1 MRLTPGLCPGVL
13 RLRVRSQANPTAL
26 PPYGQWVQGQI
37 SLSIALQAG
46 RDISF
51 IIFHSATEGVFIS
64 CLSPCGWCK
73 ARRVMVLQDENIW
86 ACSRISRRLRH
97 QMARRDIRI
106 NSKGFIL
113 VFVSPY
119 CNKKRK
125 GWISV
130 FVNHIKSVKIC
141 GNQAIDQPQGR
152 QLLSSHCKFTEY
164 PQQSVSHMWE
174 TFLESETYFNSIYK

>member
-1 MRLTPGLCPGVL
+1 
-13 RLRVRSQANPTAL
+13 
-26 PPYGQWVQGQI
+26 
-37 SLSIALQAG
+37 
-46 RDISF
+46 
-51 IIFHSATEGVFIS
+51 
-64 CLSPCGWCK
+64 
-73 ARRVMVLQDENIW
+73 
-86 ACSRISRRLRH
+86 
-97 QMARRDIRI
+97 MARRDIRI

-119 CNKKRK
+119 CNKKRKGFILVFVSPYCNKKHK

-174 TFLESETYFNSIYK
+174 TFLESETHFNSIYK